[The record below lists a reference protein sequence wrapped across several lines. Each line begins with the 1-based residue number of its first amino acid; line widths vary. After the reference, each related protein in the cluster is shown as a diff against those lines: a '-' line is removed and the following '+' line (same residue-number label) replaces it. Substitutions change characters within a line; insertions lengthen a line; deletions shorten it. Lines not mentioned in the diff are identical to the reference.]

1 MNPLQSKIEQTAKEY
16 LTYKNFFEEE
26 AKKANTKRDEVANK
40 SLSLSGEDLY
50 SYYFDVFAEK
60 ELLFKDLL
68 IHRTKLFHEIN
79 LVKDLVEIPKEIL
92 DLVEGFD
99 VKCNFAILGQDKK
112 ILDEKAYNTYKEDY
126 IKGSM
131 LLSKVNEPL

>member
-16 LTYKNFFEEE
+16 LTYKSFFEEE
-26 AKKANTKRDEVANK
+26 VKKMDAKRDEVANK

-68 IHRTKLFHEIN
+68 IHRTKLFHELN
-79 LVKDLVEIPKEIL
+79 LVKDLVEVPKEIL

-99 VKCNFAILGQDKK
+99 VKCNFAILGKDKK

>member
-16 LTYKNFFEEE
+16 LTYKSFFEEE
-26 AKKANTKRDEVANK
+26 VKKMDAKRDEVANK

-68 IHRTKLFHEIN
+68 IHRTKLFHELN
-79 LVKDLVEIPKEIL
+79 LVKDLVEVPKEIL